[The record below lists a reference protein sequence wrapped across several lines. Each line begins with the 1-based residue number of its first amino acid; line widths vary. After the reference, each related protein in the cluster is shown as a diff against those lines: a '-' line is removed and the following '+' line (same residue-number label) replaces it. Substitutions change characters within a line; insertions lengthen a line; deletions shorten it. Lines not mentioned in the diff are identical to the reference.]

1 MTLEVSDLH
10 TAYGLSQILFG
21 VSLTVETGE

>member
-1 MTLEVSDLH
+1 MILQVDDLY

-21 VSLTVETGE
+21 VSLTVDKGE